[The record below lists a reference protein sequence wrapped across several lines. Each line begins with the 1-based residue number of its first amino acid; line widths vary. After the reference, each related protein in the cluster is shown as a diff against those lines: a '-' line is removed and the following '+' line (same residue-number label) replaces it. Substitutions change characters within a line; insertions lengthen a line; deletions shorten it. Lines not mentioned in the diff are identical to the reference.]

1 MDIRFL
7 PHNIHLEDPG
17 LFSSRDPHL
26 QHLQKQSLIH
36 RSELLDLLPRHN
48 PGIYT
53 ISGGRQIGKTTLLK
67 QWMNELLESGVAPE
81 CIIYF
86 TGELIDDHHSLV
98 RLLTDVLNK
107 RQGPSTI
114 SRTYGAPD
122 LCYILLDEVTYI
134 EGWDK
139 GIKYLADTGMLEN
152 VELLITGSDLLIIK
166 EARMRFPGR
175 RGTTD
180 TVDFH
185 LYPLSF
191 LKAVRLNRQITSDEI
206 ERIISSDV
214 EPDDLLM
221 NKLYDEFNSYLIHG
235 GFLTAM
241 NDMAMHQSILP
252 ATFSTYSDWI
262 RGDMLKRH
270 KQEHY
275 LREILGAI
283 VKRYGSQVTWNA
295 LARDLSIDHPQTVSV
310 YAALLESMDAVFIQ
324 PALLEDK
331 LAAAPKKA
339 RKLMFSDPFVFHAVR
354 AWLNPCKDPFNQ
366 QVLPALNN
374 PDWAARLT
382 EACVITHY
390 RRKFSTYYIKAE
402 GEIDIAYLDENRFWP
417 VEIKWTGQLR
427 PKTLKQISKYP
438 NSLIL
443 TKSKQSGRIKDIP
456 TMPLP
461 LALLRL
467 FTS

>member
-7 PHNIHLEDPG
+7 PHNSHFENPD

-26 QHLQKQSLIH
+26 RHLQKQPLIH

-53 ISGGRQIGKTTLLK
+53 VSGGRQTGKTTLLK
-67 QWMNELLESGVAPE
+67 QWMNERLESGVAPE

-98 RLLTDVLNK
+98 RLLTEFLNE
-107 RQGPSTI
+107 RQGSE
-114 SRTYGAPD
+114 

-134 EGWDK
+134 KDWDK
-139 GIKYLADTGMLEN
+139 GIKYLADAGMLEN
-152 VELLITGSDLLIIK
+152 TALLITGSDLLIIK

-175 RGTTD
+175 RGTAD
-180 TVDFH
+180 TVNFH

-191 LKAVRLNRQITSDEI
+191 SEAVRLNKQITSDEI
-206 ERIISSDV
+206 ERLMSSDV
-214 EPDDLLM
+214 EPDDLLI
-221 NKLYDEFNSYLIHG
+221 NALYDAFNSYLIHG

-241 NDMAMHQSILP
+241 NDMAMHQCILP

-275 LREILGAI
+275 LREILGAV
-283 VKRYGSQVTWNA
+283 VKRYGSQITWNA
-295 LARDLSIDHPQTVSV
+295 LSRDLSIDHPQTVSD
-310 YAALLESMDAVFIQ
+310 YAALLESMDALFIQ

-331 LAAAPKKA
+331 LVAAPKKA
-339 RKLMFSDPFVFHAVR
+339 KKLMFSDPFIFHAVT
-354 AWLNPCKDPFNQ
+354 AWLNPCKDPFNE

-374 PDWAARLT
+374 PDWAAKLT
-382 EACVITHY
+382 EACAITHY
-390 RRKFSTYYIKAE
+390 RRKFPTYYIKAQ
-402 GEIDIAYLDENRFWP
+402 GEIDIAYIDKNRFWP
-417 VEIKWTGQLR
+417 VEIKWTKQLR

-443 TKSKQSGRIKDIP
+443 TRSAQAGKIKDAP

-461 LALLRL
+461 LALLGL
-467 FTS
+467 AE

>member
-98 RLLTDVLNK
+98 RLLTDILNE
-107 RQGPSTI
+107 RQST
-114 SRTYGAPD
+114 D
-122 LCYILLDEVTYI
+122 LSYILLDEVTYI
-134 EGWDK
+134 KDWDK
-139 GIKYLADTGMLEN
+139 GIKYLADAGMLEN
-152 VELLITGSDLLIIK
+152 VALLITGSDIVIIK

-175 RGTTD
+175 RGTAD

-191 LKAVRLNRQITSDEI
+191 LEAVKLNGQIAVDEI
-206 ERIISSDV
+206 ERLISSDI
-214 EPDDLLM
+214 EPDDLLI
-221 NKLYDEFNSYLIHG
+221 NKLYDEFDSYLVHG

-241 NDMAMHQSILP
+241 NDMAMRQSILP

-275 LREILGAI
+275 LYEILGAI

-295 LARDLSIDHPQTVSV
+295 LSRDLSIDHPQTVSNYV
-310 YAALLESMDAVFIQ
+310 ALLESMDAVFIQ

-339 RKLMFSDPFVFHAVR
+339 RKLIFSDPFIFHAIR
-354 AWLNPCKDPFNQ
+354 AWLNPCQDPFDQ
-366 QVLPALNN
+366 QVVPALNN
-374 PDWAARLT
+374 SDWAARLT
-382 EACVITHY
+382 EACVVTHY
-390 RRKFSTYYIKAE
+390 RRKFPTYYIKAE
-402 GEIDIAYLDENRFWP
+402 GEIDIAYIDKNRFWP
-417 VEIKWTGQLR
+417 VEIKWTKQLR
-427 PKTLKQISKYP
+427 PKELKQISKYP
-438 NSLIL
+438 NGLIL
-443 TKSKQSGRIKDIP
+443 TRSKQFGKIRDIP

-467 FTS
+467 CSS

>member
-17 LFSSRDPHL
+17 LFSSRDPYL

-67 QWMNELLESGVAPE
+67 QWMNELLESGVAPG

-86 TGELIDDHHSLV
+86 TGELIDDHHSLI
-98 RLLTDVLNK
+98 RLLTDILNE
-107 RQGPSTI
+107 RQT
-114 SRTYGAPD
+114 AD

-134 EGWDK
+134 KGWDK
-139 GIKYLADTGMLEN
+139 GIKYLADAGMLEN
-152 VELLITGSDLLIIK
+152 VELLITGSDLVIIK

-191 LKAVRLNRQITSDEI
+191 FEAVRLNRQMTSDEI
-206 ERIISSDV
+206 ERMISSDV
-214 EPDDLLM
+214 EQDDLLI
-221 NKLYDEFNSYLIHG
+221 NKLYDEFNSYLVHG

-241 NDMAMHQSILP
+241 NDMAMRQSILP

-262 RGDMLKRH
+262 RGDMVKRH

-310 YAALLESMDAVFIQ
+310 YATLLESMDAVFIQ

-390 RRKFSTYYIKAE
+390 RRKFPTYYIKAE

-417 VEIKWTGQLR
+417 VEIKWTRQLR

-443 TKSKQSGRIKDIP
+443 TQSKQSGRIKDIP
-456 TMPLP
+456 TIPLP

-467 FTS
+467 FTG

>member
-36 RSELLDLLPRHN
+36 RSELLDLLPRHT

-67 QWMNELLESGVAPE
+67 QWMNELLESGVASE

-98 RLLTDVLNK
+98 RLLTDILNE
-107 RQGPSTI
+107 RQT
-114 SRTYGAPD
+114 AD
-122 LCYILLDEVTYI
+122 LSYILLDEVTYI
-134 EGWDK
+134 KDWDK
-139 GIKYLADTGMLEN
+139 GIKYLADAGMLEN
-152 VELLITGSDLLIIK
+152 VALLITGSDFVIIK

-175 RGTTD
+175 RGTAD
-180 TVDFH
+180 TVNFH
-185 LYPLSF
+185 LYPLNF
-191 LKAVRLNRQITSDEI
+191 LEAVRLNGQISADEI
-206 ERIISSDV
+206 ERLISP
-214 EPDDLLM
+214 EIDDLLI
-221 NKLYDEFNSYLIHG
+221 NNLYDEFDSYLVHG

-241 NDMAMHQSILP
+241 NDMAMRRSILP

-262 RGDMLKRH
+262 RGDMLRRH

-275 LREILGAI
+275 LREILEAI

-295 LARDLSIDHPQTVSV
+295 LSRDLSIDHPQTVSDYV
-310 YAALLESMDAVFIQ
+310 ALLESMDAVFIQ

-339 RKLMFSDPFVFHAVR
+339 RKLIFSDPFIFHAVR
-354 AWLNPCKDPFNQ
+354 AWLNPCQDPFNQ
-366 QVLPALNN
+366 QVVPALNN
-374 PDWAARLT
+374 SDWAARLT
-382 EACVITHY
+382 EACVVTHY
-390 RRKFSTYYIKAE
+390 RRKFPTYYIKAE
-402 GEIDIAYLDENRFWP
+402 GEIDIAYIDKNRFWP
-417 VEIKWTGQLR
+417 VEIKWTKQLR
-427 PKTLKQISKYP
+427 PKELKQISKYP
-438 NSLIL
+438 NGLIL
-443 TKSKQSGRIKDIP
+443 TRSKQFGKIRDIP

-461 LALLRL
+461 FALLRL
-467 FTS
+467 CSN